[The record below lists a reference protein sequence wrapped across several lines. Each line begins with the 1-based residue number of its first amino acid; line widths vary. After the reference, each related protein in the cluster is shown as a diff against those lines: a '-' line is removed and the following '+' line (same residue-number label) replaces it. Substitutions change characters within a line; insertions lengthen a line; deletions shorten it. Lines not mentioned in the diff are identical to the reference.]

1 MRSKKLV
8 KNIKKTQKTGQEYWE
23 LKNLTQNIENQK
35 TGQEY
40 WELKN
45 LPQNIE
51 TQKTGQE
58 YSELKNLPQNIK
70 NTKNLAQN
78 IETQKMVLAIA
89 YWNPKSQ
96 KTSYHSLEAFQH
108 V

>member
-70 NTKNLAQN
+70 KTKKLAKN
-78 IETQKMVLAIA
+78 FENSKTWLRILR
-89 YWNPKSQ
+89 PKKWS
-96 KTSYHSLEAFQH
+96 
-108 V
+108 